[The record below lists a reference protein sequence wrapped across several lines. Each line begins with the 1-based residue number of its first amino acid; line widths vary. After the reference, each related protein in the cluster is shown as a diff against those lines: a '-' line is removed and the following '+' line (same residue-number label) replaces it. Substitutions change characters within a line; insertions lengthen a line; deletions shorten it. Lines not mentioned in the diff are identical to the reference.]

1 MSAKMKHKVSKNRS
15 GKLEIGKP
23 FVLGF
28 TWMLL

>member
-1 MSAKMKHKVSKNRS
+1 MSAKMKQSIQNRS